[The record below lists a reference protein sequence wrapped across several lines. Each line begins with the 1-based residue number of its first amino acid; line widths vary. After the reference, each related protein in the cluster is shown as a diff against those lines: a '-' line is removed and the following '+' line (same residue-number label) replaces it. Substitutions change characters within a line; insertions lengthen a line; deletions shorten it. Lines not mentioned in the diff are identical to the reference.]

1 MGGVQASH
9 LYFTNTPMLHYNTP
23 SLGVIIVIPGM
34 TQFYS
39 SRYRE

>member
-9 LYFTNTPMLHYNTP
+9 LYFANTPMLHYNTL
-23 SLGVIIVIPGM
+23 SLGVMIVIPCK
-34 TQFYS
+34 TSNYS